1 MEKTLIKYKKENK
14 IDFIKTHL
22 DWGLKNKEFLVYD
35 LKTKKLSRI
44 FYDNKY
50 REDTRN
56 SFEELNYYKNKLLK
70 SLEGINDIGIYNTKE
85 ECKYYETVINFIV
98 KYSDL

>member
-1 MEKTLIKYKKENK
+1 MEKYLIKCKKENK
-14 IDFIKTHL
+14 IDFIKTDL
-22 DWGLKNKEFLVYD
+22 DWGRKNKEFIVYSF
-35 LKTKKLSRI
+35 KTKKLSRI

-56 SFEELNYYKNKLLK
+56 SLEELNYYKNKLLK

-85 ECKYYETVINFIV
+85 DCKKYETIINFIV
-98 KYSDL
+98 KYSV